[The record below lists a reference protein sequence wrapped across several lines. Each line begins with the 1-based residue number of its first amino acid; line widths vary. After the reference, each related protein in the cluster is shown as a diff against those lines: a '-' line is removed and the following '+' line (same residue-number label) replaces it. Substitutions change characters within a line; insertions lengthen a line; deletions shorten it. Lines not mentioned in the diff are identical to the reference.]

1 VSPLELVG
9 DGFEQLAT
17 ELRAS
22 KPVAPAALR
31 ERVADLGHVEP
42 ASPRWTFRPSRR
54 LVLGLAGAALL
65 ASLVAAGVSGLS
77 GSGDTQSSAGAKSAV
92 TTTPGVIEQ
101 GSSDATARRA
111 TERSAQKAPLPAYR
125 STALD
130 SLKPTPGRLQRY
142 EATLRLRVKDVDA
155 LSNATRRAVELTR
168 SLGGYVG
175 SVSYAT
181 SKGTRG
187 GATLVLRVPV
197 GNVQA
202 ELAGLSSLG
211 TILQQQT
218 GVLDVTRRADTELRQ
233 IAKLERALAAAD
245 AEHAPAIRLKLR
257 TLRAKHARLVRS
269 AQLARITLGLTTP
282 AHQAAAAPS
291 RFDRTL
297 DDAGAVLLR
306 ELEILLYA
314 LVVVGPLL
322 LIGGAA
328 VATARAQRR
337 RADGRLLER
346 S

>member
-1 VSPLELVG
+1 
-9 DGFEQLAT
+9 
-17 ELRAS
+17 
-22 KPVAPAALR
+22 
-31 ERVADLGHVEP
+31 VADLGHVEP

-101 GSSDATARRA
+101 GSAATGRRA

-155 LSNATRRAVELTR
+155 LSNATRRAVDLTR

-181 SKGTRG
+181 STGTRG

-218 GVLDVTRRADTELRQ
+218 GVLDVTRRAESESRQ
-233 IAKLERALAAAD
+233 IAKLEQALAAAD
-245 AEHAPAIRLKLR
+245 AEHAPAIRLKLK
-257 TLRAKHARLVRS
+257 TLRAKNARLLRS
-269 AQLARITLGLTTP
+269 ARLARITLGLTTP
-282 AHQAAAAPS
+282 AHQVAASPS

-328 VATARAQRR
+328 VATARTQRR